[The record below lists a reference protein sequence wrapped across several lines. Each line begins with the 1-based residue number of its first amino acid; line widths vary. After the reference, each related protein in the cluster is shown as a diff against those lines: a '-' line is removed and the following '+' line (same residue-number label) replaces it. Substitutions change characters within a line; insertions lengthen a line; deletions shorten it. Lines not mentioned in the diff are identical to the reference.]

1 MTRSGIR
8 IADLFDEEIFE
19 AKLRRLAYGFQ
30 KRFGD
35 LLKYS
40 VEDELSKYKV
50 DTCAARGDAHRQ
62 GAHCICRCSEKS

>member
-8 IADLFDEEIFE
+8 IADIFDEEVFG

-35 LLKYS
+35 LLKYD
-40 VEDELSKYKV
+40 VEEELLIFKAIS
-50 DTCAARGDAHRQ
+50 T
-62 GAHCICRCSEKS
+62 